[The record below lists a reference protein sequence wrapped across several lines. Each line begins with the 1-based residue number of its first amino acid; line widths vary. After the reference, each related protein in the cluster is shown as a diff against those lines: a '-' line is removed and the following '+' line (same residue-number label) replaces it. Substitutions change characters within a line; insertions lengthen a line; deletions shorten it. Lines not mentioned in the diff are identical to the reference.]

1 MRALIPA
8 VLLASA
14 SLAVA
19 FDAREASVHSRHAQH
34 ARNFQARSPTQ
45 YNLVDRYGAQDF
57 MNER

>member
-1 MRALIPA
+1 MRPLISA

-19 FDAREASVHSRHAQH
+19 FNPREASVRARHPQH

-45 YNLVDRYGAQDF
+45 YNLVDRYSAQDF
-57 MNER
+57 MNEE